1 MVEVEEANSIIFSNF
16 LTTAYDIQFGLF
28 RVTPHSTVITEGE
41 DVISHKHLEEIY
53 PLNKIE
59 SSPNPVKV
67 SYIAREPGVYKV
79 LWSNSHS
86 WFKAK
91 TLNYRVIVMS
101 PLEASSQSL
110 STQSTGDNTFTTEAK
125 SKQGV

>member
-1 MVEVEEANSIIFSNF
+1 M
-16 LTTAYDIQFGLF
+16 
-28 RVTPHSTVITEGE
+28 TPHSTVITEGE

-101 PLEASSQSL
+101 SQTP
-110 STQSTGDNTFTTEAK
+110 STQSLGDNTFTSEAK
-125 SKQGV
+125 PKLGALNDEKANIFN